1 MVDRVLFSP
10 DKPDEPGGTVDC
22 VYLDNV
28 VSYPIIRGRSNPA
41 FARSSSH
48 TALETQTTKLLIP
61 SETISETVAYS
72 AEALAS
78 SEHLVAIPEAT
89 LIGKRGL
96 QPLPNWTS
104 ASDLSHEASLNAK
117 RLRAQAT
124 AAAEVKNAIFGALH
138 RERKRGATTNAASVK
153 PQWDIEVSS
162 TIADWSFGHIPEACW
177 GVAGTESEYLF
188 NSNTSSIELSD
199 AGRALG
205 MREYEFEPRSHA
217 EAMARPS
224 ERTFWAE
231 AEACEMTALVQMEF
245 AEMVLIPE
253 GAHLLPCIWL
263 YKYKADIVFTAGIIL
278 RLLKS
283 LYGFKQSERQWNR
296 LVSSF
301 LILIKFVSKRI
312 SVSSLLFVQDKLV
325 AIIAI

>member
-1 MVDRVLFSP
+1 MIDRIPFSP

-104 ASDLSHEASLNAK
+104 ASDISHE
-117 RLRAQAT
+117 
-124 AAAEVKNAIFGALH
+124 
-138 RERKRGATTNAASVK
+138 
-153 PQWDIEVSS
+153 
-162 TIADWSFGHIPEACW
+162 
-177 GVAGTESEYLF
+177 
-188 NSNTSSIELSD
+188 
-199 AGRALG
+199 
-205 MREYEFEPRSHA
+205 
-217 EAMARPS
+217 
-224 ERTFWAE
+224 
-231 AEACEMTALVQMEF
+231 
-245 AEMVLIPE
+245 
-253 GAHLLPCIWL
+253 LL
-263 YKYKADIVFTAGIIL
+263 
-278 RLLKS
+278 
-283 LYGFKQSERQWNR
+283 
-296 LVSSF
+296 
-301 LILIKFVSKRI
+301 
-312 SVSSLLFVQDKLV
+312 
-325 AIIAI
+325 